1 MCLALRPAQPRAS
14 CVWPRQRLSLALCT
28 FGSASSSASLFVR
41 LALPPA
47 RLRASCI
54 FLGSPISDTGW
65 TTWEHPLSGS
75 FCHFR
80 AAGSMREVQVCASRF
95 IRKAQ
100 VWIWAAG
107 SMHKLYVWSLR
118 AAGSIHKDLRSAR
131 PEGPPTGA
139 ALRAAPVGG
148 PSGRALLKSLCI
160 DPAALKLQT

>member
-75 FCHFR
+75 FCDFR

-95 IRKAQ
+95 IRKVQ

-107 SMHKLYVWSLR
+107 SIHKVHVWSFR
-118 AAGSIHKDLRSAR
+118 AAGSIHKDLRSVR

-139 ALRAAPVGG
+139 ARSAARWTGAKRRQLERREA
-148 PSGRALLKSLCI
+148 PSAER
-160 DPAALKLQT
+160 